1 MVLVIRRVV
10 VVAVVTVVTVVA
22 VVTVVVV
29 VVFTFFAL
37 LAPLWWRRKLM
48 PATAI
53 AFTVIVAVQNT
64 TTWANVQPHT
74 VIFVVGKERT
84 RRCDVVGHH

>member
-10 VVAVVTVVTVVA
+10 VVVVVVG
-22 VVTVVVV
+22 VVV